1 MEHTRT
7 GFHKGPI
14 NTNNV
19 PVADLLC
26 VFLKRMKRSY
36 VKFSRK
42 TGKDPYLGKKRR
54 REKEKTKKTEDGLED
69 EYTYIASRCL
79 FNACLRFI

>member
-1 MEHTRT
+1 MEHTLA

-54 REKEKTKKTEDGLED
+54 REKEKNEEDGLED
-69 EYTYIASRCL
+69 EYHLCRL
-79 FNACLRFI
+79 KMLVQ